1 MMFNSL
7 LMLSSIILYSQT
19 NKNKKNMMGK
29 IEITTAMSKAVM
41 AGDVETASSLVTENY
56 IQHTPVVPDG
66 RNGLRGFVAKIK
78 NKEIPAPQIKN
89 VRVFADGDFVVLH
102 HDVMWPG
109 RKAMFEIYRIENGLA
124 AEHWSGIMDHP
135 EETANGHTM
144 VDGETKIKDKN
155 ETEKNKSI
163 ARKFVQTVL
172 INGQFDKISSF
183 YDENIIQHNPHFDN
197 TISGLVKGMEALQ
210 KQRITIQ
217 IQKIWNV
224 FGEGNFV
231 LVASEGLFSG
241 KSTAFFDLFRIENDK
256 VVENWNVSQE
266 IPQKQAHENGFFEA
280 SLYRRIGGY
289 DAICSFVD
297 LAFPRVAAH
306 PKLSKYFIG
315 HAMDSKYRQR
325 QLIIDKLSSTLQGPT
340 IYLGRTLE
348 SVHKGLNIT
357 NEEWNIFIG
366 ILSNAMDEKGIR
378 GKAKEDFIY
387 IFENVFKSVTVE
399 NEIK

>member
-56 IQHTPVVPDG
+56 IQYTPVVPDR

-210 KQRITIQ
+210 KQGITIR
-217 IQKIWNV
+217 IQKI
-224 FGEGNFV
+224 
-231 LVASEGLFSG
+231 
-241 KSTAFFDLFRIENDK
+241 
-256 VVENWNVSQE
+256 
-266 IPQKQAHENGFFEA
+266 
-280 SLYRRIGGY
+280 
-289 DAICSFVD
+289 
-297 LAFPRVAAH
+297 
-306 PKLSKYFIG
+306 
-315 HAMDSKYRQR
+315 
-325 QLIIDKLSSTLQGPT
+325 
-340 IYLGRTLE
+340 
-348 SVHKGLNIT
+348 
-357 NEEWNIFIG
+357 
-366 ILSNAMDEKGIR
+366 
-378 GKAKEDFIY
+378 
-387 IFENVFKSVTVE
+387 
-399 NEIK
+399 